1 MSQKRRKAY
10 DFGLLSESL
19 AAFYLR
25 LKGYQILRHRY
36 KSPFGEIDLIA
47 RRKKTLV
54 AVEVK
59 YRRRTDEGFGNIL
72 ETIHVKNQSRVER
85 ALLHFIAHHPDYAGD
100 DFRFDVVCLSP
111 PFSVHHLDNAWQA
124 RS

>member
-1 MSQKRRKAY
+1 MSEKRRKAY

-25 LKGYQILRHRY
+25 LKGYRIITQRY
-36 KSPFGEIDLIA
+36 KSPFGEIDLLA
-47 RRKKTLV
+47 QRKKTLV

-59 YRRRTDEGFGNIL
+59 FRKKTEEGFGNIL
-72 ETIHVKNQSRVER
+72 ETIHTKNQSRVEK
-85 ALLHFIAHHPDYAGD
+85 ALLHFISHNTIYA
-100 DFRFDVVCLSP
+100 DFDLRFDVVCLSP
-111 PFSVHHLDNAWQA
+111 PFHVHHLDNAWQA

>member
-47 RRKKTLV
+47 RRKDTLV

-59 YRRRTDEGFGNIL
+59 FRKKADEGFGNIL
-72 ETIHVKNQSRVER
+72 ETIHTKNQSRVEK
-85 ALLHFIAHHPDYAGD
+85 ALLHFIAHHPDYVGHN
-100 DFRFDVVCLSP
+100 FRFDVVCFSL
-111 PFSVHHLDNAWQA
+111 PFSVRHLDNAWQ
-124 RS
+124 SHT

>member
-1 MSQKRRKAY
+1 MSKKRRKAY

-25 LKGYQILRHRY
+25 AKGYKILRHRY

-47 RRKKTLV
+47 RRKNTVV

-59 YRRRTDEGFGNIL
+59 FRKKSDEGFGNIL
-72 ETIHVKNQSRVER
+72 ETIHTKNQSRVER
-85 ALLHFIAHHPDYAGD
+85 ALLHFIAHHPVYAGD
-100 DFRFDVVCLSP
+100 NFRFDVVCFSL
-111 PFSVHHLDNAWQA
+111 PFSVRHLDNAWQA
-124 RS
+124 RT